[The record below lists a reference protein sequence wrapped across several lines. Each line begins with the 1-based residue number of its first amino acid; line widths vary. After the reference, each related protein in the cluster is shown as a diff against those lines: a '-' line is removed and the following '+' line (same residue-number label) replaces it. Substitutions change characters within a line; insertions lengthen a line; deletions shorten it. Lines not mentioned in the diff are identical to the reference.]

1 MRKIAT
7 FTGISGLLAASAA
20 SAHVSVSSGPGFAE
34 TSQVITFGV
43 GHGCEGADT
52 LSVRV
57 EIPEEVVSVRAL
69 PSTFGPAT
77 VELNDAELV
86 SAVTWEKPVESLLDA
101 DTNYYQLQL
110 RIGVPAVPFTTL
122 YFPAIQI
129 CQAAD
134 GTQTEV
140 PWVSTDPSATDV
152 EPAPGLAVL
161 PERFSGWNR
170 YTVPAAIEDLTAF
183 FSDALIV
190 WRDDAAFSAN
200 PATVELIGTT
210 PGVTVLES
218 LEAGDEIWV
227 KY

>member
-1 MRKIAT
+1 MRKIAN
-7 FTGISGLLAASAA
+7 FIGISGLLTVSAA
-20 SAHVSVSSGPGFAE
+20 SAHISVSSGPGFAE

-43 GHGCEGADT
+43 GHGCEDTDT
-52 LSVRV
+52 LRVRI
-57 EIPEEVVSVRAL
+57 EIPEEVLVVRAL
-69 PSTFGPAT
+69 PSTFGLAT
-77 VELNDAELV
+77 VERNDAELV
-86 SAVTWEKPVESLLDA
+86 TAVTWEKTQESLIDA
-101 DTNYYQLQL
+101 DLNYYQLQL

-122 YFPAIQI
+122 YFPTIQT

-134 GTQTEV
+134 GTLIEV
-140 PWVSTDPSATDV
+140 PWVSTDPTAMDV
-152 EPAPGLAVL
+152 EPAPGLSVV

-218 LEAGDEIWV
+218 LEAGDEVWV